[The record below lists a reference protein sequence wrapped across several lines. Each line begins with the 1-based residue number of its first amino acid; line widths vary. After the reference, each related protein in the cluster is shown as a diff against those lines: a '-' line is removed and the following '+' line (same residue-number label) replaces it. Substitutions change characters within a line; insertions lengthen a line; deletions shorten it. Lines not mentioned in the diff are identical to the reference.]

1 MLITTFI
8 ATKSTEQAIPQIGI
22 RAKSGGDAK

>member
-8 ATKSTEQAIPQIGI
+8 AKKSTKQAIPQTGIG
-22 RAKSGGDAK
+22 AKSGGVVK